1 MAPVFASTKHPRGWY
16 PIHLA
21 VLSGNIGLV
30 KTILEKHVSGANV
43 TDTFNDTKSTEAV
56 NERREEFGEC
66 SVGTGT
72 YNVTP
77 LHYACYMG
85 NWDIIKLLIDNG
97 AGFEEKDSY
106 SRMPFEYFNLREV
119 KKEILQS
126 YSEEFD
132 KWKGRRIALSS
143 ASGR

>member
-30 KTILEKHVSGANV
+30 KNILEKHVSGANA

-56 NERREEFGEC
+56 YERREEFGEC
-66 SVGTGT
+66 GVGAST
-72 YNVTP
+72 YKATP

-97 AGFEEKDSY
+97 AGFEEK
-106 SRMPFEYFNLREV
+106 EA
-119 KKEILQS
+119 
-126 YSEEFD
+126 
-132 KWKGRRIALSS
+132 RRKRRQVRLAKAGKNSMT
-143 ASGR
+143 GGTTVVTENPK